1 MDCPVKQKLVTVLV
15 KCWAYLGCVEELA
28 APMAEMVGGS
38 LTEAVNK
45 GPVAMETRAAVRS
58 GREKVKAKKKGLR
71 KRKGDNVGLVAK
83 KVRN

>member
-1 MDCPVKQKLVTVLV
+1 
-15 KCWAYLGCVEELA
+15 
-28 APMAEMVGGS
+28 MAEMVGGS

-45 GPVAMETRAAVRS
+45 GPVAMETRATVWS
-58 GREKVKAKKKGLR
+58 GREKVKEKKKGLR